1 MMTNILENSMENEIM
16 IYKAMIYAV
25 DIHRKA
31 IKYLYKNIS
40 TALLKIF

>member
-1 MMTNILENSMENEIM
+1 MMVNILKNSMENEIM

-31 IKYLYKNIS
+31 IKYLLYDI
-40 TALLKIF
+40 IY